1 METDVCYFRRRA
13 DEELAAAETA
23 ACDHS
28 RAAHFEMAERYSQ
41 LAASI
46 EEANEKLGPLPRLVL
61 AQPSPR

>member
-13 DEELAAAETA
+13 EEELAAAVMA
-23 ACDHS
+23 SCVHS

-41 LAASI
+41 LAAAI
-46 EEANEKLGPLPRLVL
+46 EEANAKLGPLPRLVL